1 MILRKWLSILLLLC
15 FAAPTLVYAQDDD
28 EEEEEEEEEEAP
40 KKKKSS
46 KKVSKSSEPS
56 RIGLSVSFGGYNTE
70 VGLVYDLGSGL
81 ELGLGLGF
89 DRRVYTPDGGEAGDP
104 VQTITA
110 IPSIKYSLGK
120 SLLDYGIGADVGLTT
135 KEAGMDIR
143 GFLSLYAQA
152 ELVKNVSLSLSAG
165 VNVDKLQW
173 DDGSSNLNMSLGTR
187 GTVIFYF
194 M

>member
-56 RIGLSVSFGGYNTE
+56 RIGLAVSFGGNDAV
-70 VGLVYDLGSGL
+70 VGFVYDLGSGL

-89 DRRVYTPDGGEAGDP
+89 DRDAYTPDQGPAPDP
-104 VQTITA
+104 EQHITA
-110 IPSIKYSLGK
+110 VPSIKYSLGK
-120 SLLDYGIGADVGLTT
+120 SLLDYGIGADVSIRT
-135 KEAGMDIR
+135 KEEGMDIR
-143 GFLSLYAQA
+143 GFLNLYTRA
-152 ELVKNVSLSLSAG
+152 ELVKNVSISLSAG

-173 DDGSSNLNMSLGTR
+173 DGGSNLNMSLGTR